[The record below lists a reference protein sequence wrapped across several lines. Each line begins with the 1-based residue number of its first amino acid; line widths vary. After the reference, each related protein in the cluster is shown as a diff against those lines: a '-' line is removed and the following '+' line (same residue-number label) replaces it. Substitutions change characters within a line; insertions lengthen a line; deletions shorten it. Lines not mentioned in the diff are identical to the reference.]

1 MTMFDVRYLYL
12 FLDAYLIYIKEIIA
26 YTRKKKSLSKKP
38 IKIFFV
44 FIYLLKKISSKKK
57 TQISNSYYKLIWLSS
72 YEKKTYLKLLKL
84 KKKINRFYL

>member
-38 IKIFFV
+38 IKIFLYL
-44 FIYLLKKISSKKK
+44 FIFLKKFHPKKK
-57 TQISNSYYKLIWLSS
+57 PK
-72 YEKKTYLKLLKL
+72 YLTLT
-84 KKKINRFYL
+84 IN

>member
-38 IKIFFV
+38 IKIFLYL
-44 FIYLLKKISSKKK
+44 FI
-57 TQISNSYYKLIWLSS
+57 
-72 YEKKTYLKLLKL
+72 
-84 KKKINRFYL
+84 F